1 MSLEEDDEPIDPN
14 KPIYCLTAKGGAI
27 ESGSTLEVKKDNE
40 GKIIGA
46 TIVRDQPFTLKVN
59 QYSSVLS
66 YGEFL
71 FSTKIEL
78 DLRDPDN
85 PQILDV
91 DMRYGGNKMG
101 TDFGKII
108 EAANK

>member
-1 MSLEEDDEPIDPN
+1 
-14 KPIYCLTAKGGAI
+14 
-27 ESGSTLEVKKDNE
+27 
-40 GKIIGA
+40 
-46 TIVRDQPFTLKVN
+46 
-59 QYSSVLS
+59 
-66 YGEFL
+66 L